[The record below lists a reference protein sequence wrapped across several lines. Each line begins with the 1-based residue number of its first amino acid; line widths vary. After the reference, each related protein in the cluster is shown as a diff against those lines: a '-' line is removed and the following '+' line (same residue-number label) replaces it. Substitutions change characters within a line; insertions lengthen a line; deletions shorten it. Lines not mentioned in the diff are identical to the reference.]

1 MADAI
6 PVNSDTPT
14 EAPKKKQGAAA
25 LNIPADVLETIKEQV
40 KAELKAETGMSV
52 VESEP
57 AKKRPYTYK
66 VQGHEATCTDN

>member
-14 EAPKKKQGAAA
+14 EAPKKKGAQA

-40 KAELKAETGMSV
+40 KAELKAETGVSV

-57 AKKRPYTYK
+57 SKTRPYTYK
-66 VQGHEATCTDN
+66 LEGHNATCTDN